1 MTWYV
6 IACILIISLG
16 IVYVKG
22 YDLVKKK
29 SPEHLPHYYLI
40 MATTRILLVLTIIGI
55 HLLLNENKDESIHF
69 ALTCLGMYVVMMVAT
84 LSLRH

>member
-16 IVYVKG
+16 MAYVKG

-55 HLLLNENKDESIHF
+55 HLLLSENREESIHF
-69 ALTCLGMYVVMMVAT
+69 AIACLVMYVVMMVVT